1 MVERGEAD
9 AMICGLVGR
18 FHKKLGYLRSVF
30 DFDAGRAAAPSAMTG
45 VINDQGAW
53 FFLDTHVQ
61 LDPTRRADRRG
72 DAAGGVPAEA
82 VRHRAQGRAA
92 VALQL
97 RQPRRRL
104 ARAKMRKVREIL
116 SERVPKLEVDGEMH
130 GRHRAGTR
138 SCASASS
145 RTPRSSGRANLFVM
159 PNLDAANI
167 AYNMIRVMTD
177 GVGDRP
183 DPDGP
188 GQAGAHPDAGLDR
201 RAAWST

>member
-30 DFDAGRAAAPSAMTG
+30 DFDPGVTGTVGDDRRDQRPGRVVLPRHARAVRP
-45 VINDQGAW
+45 D
-53 FFLDTHVQ
+53 
-61 LDPTRRADRRG
+61 RRADRRS
-72 DAAGGVPAEA
+72 DAAGDATACKLFGIEPKVALLSHSNFGSHDNA
-82 VRHRAQGRAA
+82 VGARRCARCCEIIKAARAQARD
-92 VALQL
+92 
-97 RQPRRRL
+97 RRRD
-104 ARAKMRKVREIL
+104 AWPTPR
-116 SERVPKLEVDGEMH
+116 
-130 GRHRAGTR
+130 GTR

-145 RTPRSSGRANLFVM
+145 RTPRCKGRANLFVL

-167 AYNMIRVMTD
+167 TYNMVRVMTD

-188 GQAGAHPDAGLDR
+188 GQAGAHPDAGLRR